1 MADAAPAMPDM
12 IHIPLPPAL
21 QGQRLDRAL
30 AAALHDQGYSRTR
43 LQQLIAQGMVTIDGA
58 PATDAATPLH
68 GTTATII
75 IPAASAAHPAA
86 QAIPLTI
93 IYEDDD
99 LLIIDK
105 PPGLV
110 VHPGAGN
117 RDHTLVNALLAH
129 CGTSLSGIGG
139 VARPGIVHRL
149 DKDTSGLLV
158 VAKHDRAHNL
168 LATQFADRSL
178 SRTYQAFVW
187 DLPRPARGSI
197 EAAIGRDPRHR
208 QRMAITPTGKPA
220 LTHYTTAETYGTRA
234 TLLTCTLATG
244 RTHQIRVHLASL
256 GHSVIGDPLYGRPRR
271 GDDPLAQLLRRFP
284 RQALHAAA
292 LKLRHPSTG
301 KSMEFKAI
309 LPPDLSLLRRELCA
323 FSGRKS

>member
-1 MADAAPAMPDM
+1 MLRPAMPD
-12 IHIPLPPAL
+12 ILHIPLPPEL

-30 AAALHDQGYSRTR
+30 AAALRDQGYSRTR
-43 LQQLIAQGMVTIDGA
+43 LQQLIAQGMVTIGGV
-58 PATDAATPLH
+58 PATDASAPLR
-68 GTTATII
+68 GAAAAIT
-75 IPAASAAHPAA
+75 IPAAIPAGPEA
-86 QAIPLTI
+86 QELPLTI
-93 IYEDDD
+93 VYEDQD
-99 LLIIDK
+99 LLIVDK

-139 VARPGIVHRL
+139 VVRPGIVHRL

-168 LATQFADRSL
+168 LAAQFADRSL

-187 DLPRPARGSI
+187 DLPRPARGSV
-197 EAAIGRDPRHR
+197 EAPIGRDPRHR
-208 QRMAITPTGKPA
+208 QRMAITPHGKPA
-220 LTHYTTAETYGTRA
+220 LTHYATAETYGTRA
-234 TLLTCTLATG
+234 TLLTCTLSTG

-271 GDDPLAQLLRRFP
+271 GVDPLTQFLRHFP

-292 LKLRHPSTG
+292 LKLRHPATG

-309 LPPDLSLLRRELCA
+309 LPPDLSMLRRELCA
-323 FSGRKS
+323 FSGHKS